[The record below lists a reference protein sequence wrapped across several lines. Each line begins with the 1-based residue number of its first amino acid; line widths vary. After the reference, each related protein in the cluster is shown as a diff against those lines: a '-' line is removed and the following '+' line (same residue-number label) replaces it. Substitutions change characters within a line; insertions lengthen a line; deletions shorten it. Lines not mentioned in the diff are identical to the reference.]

1 MFIREIRK
9 IIKKQGQ
16 TYEYAQHRLVEA
28 IRTERG
34 PRQQVLLDLGTL
46 PVAKE
51 HFKALANLIEQYL
64 NNCGVESSLFGEVP
78 EEITVLARHYADC
91 IRQKQIRNNSNKLP
105 EQTGQTTPELIHD
118 DDVASGYQ
126 HSGGSTTQSPSPPAA
141 PDTVVYRSIDPS
153 SVITSDA
160 RTIGCEHVAVSQF
173 EELGFFGILEKC
185 GLSERERRFAAA
197 QVCARMVHPAS
208 ERETARWLRHS
219 SAMGELLGIDLAH
232 CSDQMLHRITDKII
246 AQKDTIEQELA
257 TTSET
262 LFSLGSNKVI
272 LYDLT
277 NTYFESPKRSS
288 TIAKYGKSKEKRS
301 DCPLI
306 TLALVVDAYGFPK
319 RSKILEGNISEP
331 DTLFTVL
338 GQLGAIDPAEPK
350 TVVIDAGI
358 ATEENLSKLRTDTR
372 FEYVA
377 ISRSRTLRKELFTDV
392 PGCTVEMSHGEEL
405 TVSIARQE
413 DETFL
418 LCKSTSRELKEE
430 GMLTRRKELFEK
442 ALTALNET
450 LLKPRTR
457 KSLASI
463 HERIGRIKERTQVGH
478 LYTIDVMEEN
488 GTVRKIVWIYHEL
501 NSKEQCLGE
510 YLIRTSRTDLAAEE
524 ISLIHRT
531 LTMVES
537 AFAWLKSSL
546 GLRPN
551 FHQKDSRVSAHA
563 SISVLAYFL
572 LAPILHKIQWGG
584 MFIGCEPE
592 VREEHYPWSIPYG
605 WKGVTRT
612 LSSQVRVTT
621 SFKCKDGRSMDVRT
635 TVEPT
640 LQQQDVYK
648 RIGLNPRPLKRVIV
662 NH

>member
-1 MFIREIRK
+1 MFIREIK
-9 IIKKQGQ
+9 KNIKKQGQ
-16 TYEYAQHRLVEA
+16 TYEYVQHRLVEA

-34 PRQQVLLDLGTL
+34 PRQQVLLDMGTL

-51 HFKALANLIEQYL
+51 HFKALANLIEHYQ

-91 IRQKQIRNNSNKLP
+91 IRQKRMRNNSNKPP
-105 EQTGQTTPELIHD
+105 EQTGQTTPGQSHD
-118 DDVASGYQ
+118 DIASGYQ
-126 HSGGSTTQSPSPPAA
+126 HSSGSTTPPPSPPAL
-141 PDTVVYRSIDPS
+141 PDTAVYRSIDPS
-153 SVITSDA
+153 SIITSDA

-185 GLSERERRFAAA
+185 GLDERERKFAAA
-197 QVCARMVHPAS
+197 QVCARLVHPAS
-208 ERETARWLRHS
+208 ERETARWLRES
-219 SAMGELLGIDLAH
+219 SALGELLGIDLAH
-232 CSDQMLHRITDKII
+232 CSDQMLHRITDKVI

-257 TTSET
+257 AASET
-262 LFSLGSNKVI
+262 LFSLGNNKVI

-288 TIAKYGKSKEKRS
+288 SIAKYGKSKEKRD

-338 GQLGAIDPAEPK
+338 EQLGAIDPAAPK

-358 ATEENLSKLRTDTR
+358 ATEENLSKLRADAR

-377 ISRSRTLRKELFTDV
+377 ISRSRTLHKELFTDV
-392 PGCTVEMSHGEEL
+392 PGSTVEMSHGEEL
-405 TVSIARQE
+405 TVSMVRQE

-418 LCKSTSRELKEE
+418 LCKSSSRQLKEE
-430 GMLTRRKELFEK
+430 GMLMRRKEFFEK
-442 ALTALNET
+442 ALTALNEA

-457 KSLASI
+457 KSSASI

-478 LYTIDVMEEN
+478 LYTIDTTEEN
-488 GTVRKIVWIYHEL
+488 GTVRRISWAYHEQ

-510 YLIRTSRTDLAAEE
+510 YLIRTSRTDLAAEA
-524 ISLIHRT
+524 ISQIHRT

-563 SISVLAYFL
+563 GISVLAYFL

-584 MFIGCEPE
+584 MFIGCKPE
-592 VREEHYPWSIPYG
+592 AREEHCPWCIPYG

-612 LSSQVRVTT
+612 LSTQVRVTT

-648 RIGLNPRPLKRVIV
+648 RLGLNPRPLKRVIV
-662 NH
+662 NN

>member
-9 IIKKQGQ
+9 LIKKQGQ
-16 TYEYAQHRLVEA
+16 TYEYVQHRLVES

-34 PRQQVLLDLGTL
+34 PRQQVLLDMGTL

-64 NNCGVESSLFGEVP
+64 NNCGVESSLFGEVS

-91 IRQKQIRNNSNKLP
+91 IRRKRLKNNTNLQP
-105 EQTGQTTPELIHD
+105 DTTAPTITAER
-118 DDVASGYQ
+118 AGN
-126 HSGGSTTQSPSPPAA
+126 GGTVPPPPASTDRA
-141 PDTVVYRSIDPS
+141 VHRSIDPS

-160 RTIGCEHVAVSQF
+160 RTIGAEHVATSQF
-173 EELGFFGILEKC
+173 EELGFRGILEAC
-185 GLSERERRFAAA
+185 GFSERERKLAAA
-197 QVCARMVHPAS
+197 QVCARLVHPAS
-208 ERETARWLRHS
+208 ERETARWLRES
-219 SAMGELLGIDLAH
+219 SALGELLGIDLAH
-232 CSDQMLHRITDKII
+232 CSDQILHRITDKII
-246 AQKDTIEQELA
+246 VQKDTIEQELA
-257 TTSET
+257 TASET
-262 LFSLGSNKVI
+262 LFSLGNNKVI

-288 TIAKYGKSKEKRS
+288 SIAKYGKSKEKRD

-319 RSKILEGNISEP
+319 RSKVLEGNISEP

-338 GQLGAIDPAEPK
+338 EQLGAIDPAAPK

-358 ATEENLSKLRTDTR
+358 ATEENLSKLRADGR

-377 ISRSRTLRKELFTDV
+377 ISRSRTLHKELFTDV
-392 PGCTVEMSHGEEL
+392 PVGTVEMSHGEEL
-405 TVSIARQE
+405 TVSMVRQE
-413 DETFL
+413 YETFL
-418 LCKSTSRELKEE
+418 LCKSSSRQLKEE
-430 GMLTRRKELFEK
+430 GMLSRRKEIFEK
-442 ALTALNET
+442 ALAALNEA
-450 LLKPRTR
+450 LGKPRTR
-457 KSLASI
+457 KSAASV
-463 HERIGRIKERTQVGH
+463 HERIGRIKERSRVGH
-478 LYTIDVMEEN
+478 LYTIDITEEN
-488 GTVRKIVWIYHEL
+488 GTVGKITWAYHAQ
-501 NSKEQCLGE
+501 NSKEECLGE

-584 MFIGCEPE
+584 MFIGCTPE

-621 SFKCKDGRSMDVRT
+621 SFKCEDGRSMDVRT

-640 LQQQDVYK
+640 LQQQNVYK
-648 RIGLNPRPLKRVIV
+648 RLGLNPRPLKRVIV
-662 NH
+662 SH

>member
-1 MFIREIRK
+1 MFIREIK
-9 IIKKQGQ
+9 KSIKKQGL
-16 TYEYAQHRLVEA
+16 TYEYVQHRLVES

-34 PRQQVLLDLGTL
+34 PRQQVLLDMGTL
-46 PVAKE
+46 PTAKE
-51 HFKALANLIEQYL
+51 HFKALANLIEHYL

-91 IRQKQIRNNSNKLP
+91 IRRKRLKNNTNLQP
-105 EQTGQTTPELIHD
+105 DATEQTIPAERAGN
-118 DDVASGYQ
+118 
-126 HSGGSTTQSPSPPAA
+126 GGTVPPSPPPPAST
-141 PDTVVYRSIDPS
+141 DTAVYRSIDPS

-160 RTIGCEHVAVSQF
+160 RTIGAEHVAASQF
-173 EELGFFGILEKC
+173 EEIGFRGILETC
-185 GLSERERRFAAA
+185 GFSERERKLAAA
-197 QVCARMVHPAS
+197 QICARLVHPAS
-208 ERETARWLRHS
+208 ERETARWLREG
-219 SAMGELLGIDLAH
+219 SAMGELFGIDLAH
-232 CSDQMLHRITDKII
+232 CSDQMLHRVTDRII
-246 AQKDTIEQELA
+246 ACKDTIEKTLA
-257 TTSET
+257 AASET
-262 LFSLGSNKVI
+262 LFSLGNNKVI

-288 TIAKYGKSKEKRS
+288 AIVKYGKSKEKRD

-331 DTLFTVL
+331 DTLFTIL
-338 GQLGAIDPAEPK
+338 EQLDAIDPAAPK

-358 ATEENLSKLRTDTR
+358 ATEENLQKLREDAR

-377 ISRSRTLRKELFTDV
+377 ISRSRTLHKELFTDV
-392 PGCTVEMSHGEEL
+392 PSHTVEMSHGEEL
-405 TVSIARQE
+405 TVSMVRQE

-418 LCKSTSRELKEE
+418 LCKSSSRQLKEE
-430 GMLTRRKELFEK
+430 GMLSRRKEIFEK
-442 ALTALNET
+442 ALAALNEA
-450 LLKPRTR
+450 LGKPRTR
-457 KSLASI
+457 KGAASV
-463 HERIGRIKERTQVGH
+463 HERIGRIKERTRVGH
-478 LYTIDVMEEN
+478 LYTIDITEEN
-488 GTVRKIVWIYHEL
+488 GTVRRITWAYHAQ

-524 ISLIHRT
+524 ISQIHRT

-563 SISVLAYFL
+563 GISVLAYFL

-584 MFIGCEPE
+584 MFIGCKPE
-592 VREEHYPWSIPYG
+592 VREDHSPWSIPYG

-648 RIGLNPRPLKRVIV
+648 RLGLNPRPLKRVIV

>member
-16 TYEYAQHRLVEA
+16 TYEYVQHRLVES

-34 PRQQVLLDLGTL
+34 PRQQVLLDMGTL

-64 NNCGVESSLFGEVP
+64 NNCGGESTLFGEVS

-91 IRQKQIRNNSNKLP
+91 IRQKRIRNNSNTPP
-105 EQTGQTTPELIHD
+105 EQTEQSSPGQSC
-118 DDVASGYQ
+118 DDVAPGQQ
-126 HSGGSTTQSPSPPAA
+126 HSSDSPPPPPASTDTAA
-141 PDTVVYRSIDPS
+141 AVYRSIDPS

-185 GLSERERRFAAA
+185 GLGEREGKLAAT
-197 QVCARMVHPAS
+197 QICARLVHPAS
-208 ERETARWLRHS
+208 ERETARWLREN
-219 SAMGELLGIDLAH
+219 SALGELLGIDLAH
-232 CSDQMLHRITDKII
+232 CSDQMLHRITDRII
-246 AQKDTIEQELA
+246 AHKDTIEQELSSA
-257 TTSET
+257 SET
-262 LFSLGSNKVI
+262 LFSLGNNKVI

-277 NTYFESPKRSS
+277 NTYFESPKRFS
-288 TIAKYGKSKEKRS
+288 TIAKYGKSKEKRN

-331 DTLFTVL
+331 DTLFTIL
-338 GQLGAIDPAEPK
+338 EQLGAIDPAAPK
-350 TVVIDAGI
+350 TVVIDAGV
-358 ATEENLSKLRTDTR
+358 ATEENLSKLRADSR

-377 ISRSRTLRKELFTDV
+377 ISRSRTLHKELFTDV
-392 PGCTVEMSHGEEL
+392 RSSTVEMSHGEEL
-405 TVSIARQE
+405 TVSMVRQE
-413 DETFL
+413 NETFL
-418 LCKSTSRELKEE
+418 LCKSSSRELKEE
-430 GMLTRRKELFEK
+430 GMLLRRKELFEK
-442 ALTALNET
+442 SLTALNDA
-450 LLKPRTR
+450 LGKPRTR
-457 KSLASI
+457 KSAASV

-478 LYTIDVMEEN
+478 LYTIDITEEN
-488 GTVRKIVWIYHEL
+488 GTVRKISWAYHEQ
-501 NSKEQCLGE
+501 NSKERCLGE

-563 SISVLAYFL
+563 GISVLAYFL

-584 MFIGCEPE
+584 MFIGCKPE
-592 VREEHYPWSIPYG
+592 MREEHYPWSIPYG
-605 WKGVTRT
+605 WKGITRT
-612 LSSQVRVTT
+612 LCSQVRVTT
-621 SFKCKDGRSMDVRT
+621 SFKCKNGRSMDVRT

-640 LQQQDVYK
+640 LQQHDVYK
-648 RIGLNPRPLKRVIV
+648 RLSLNPRPLKRVIV